1 VGASKRPKYILVVA
15 LMTCAYVASF
25 AAFWWWRSGFGFSS
39 DRADLWVTQISLFVS
54 IPCWF
59 LLGERQATPLTDVL
73 IPFLNGTFWGLL
85 GLLVLKL
92 GRVSRGYLKFR

>member
-1 VGASKRPKYILVVA
+1 MGSSKRPKYILVVVM
-15 LMTCAYVASF
+15 MTCAYVASF

-39 DRADLWVTQISLFVS
+39 DRVNVWVTRISAFVS

-73 IPFLNGTFWGLL
+73 IPVLNGTFLGLL

-92 GRVSRGYLKFR
+92 GRVSRCYLKSR